1 MKKISIVSKLMLLAL
16 FTSCF
21 SIVNAD
27 DLVFDSFEE
36 AQKAAEKRGAEYDK
50 RMAEHNS
57 SIHGAWERQKNDLG
71 DNATCDISKI
81 TETRTTEQ
89 TSENAENKKLQDSV
103 TNSINDLKQ
112 QMINTASANTVGFAG
127 ASAAYRWSV
136 EYKEGKYVL
145 SDTYDEA
152 MFVSGA
158 SGNKTVKTASGGKS
172 ASESDS
178 GKTSS
183 DNQNNNTRPD
193 DSISSDNNNNV
204 PEETPASTETNEENS
219 PAISEPASVGDEPEN
234 EVISSNSPDDENP
247 ATTNKVELAKADRV
261 VEVMVQHPTTFEEAI
276 FSVTEGTEPKVLR
289 LDKFSIPEDTRVK
302 ISAKA
307 NMEIDNSPITMTI
320 IDDEGEGDPIDSSSM
335 KNYRHLF
342 RIPSQDE
349 YSVNIYVNEV
359 GKKPKKIM
367 QLCLPVVAVDFDSR
381 TISR

>member
-16 FTSCF
+16 FTSCL

-36 AQKAAEKRGAEYDK
+36 AQKAAEKRGAEYDR

-57 SIHGAWERQKNDLG
+57 SIHGAWEKQKNDLG

-89 TSENAENKKLQDSV
+89 TSENAENKKVQDSV

-112 QMINTASANTVGFAG
+112 QMINTAGANTVGFAG

-136 EYKEGKYVL
+136 EYKDGKYVL

-158 SGNKTVKTASGGKS
+158 SGNKTVKTASGEKS

-178 GKTSS
+178 GNKSNTS
-183 DNQNNNTRPD
+183 DTNNTNETNNTKPD
-193 DSISSDNNNNV
+193 DNV
-204 PEETPASTETNEENS
+204 PEEETPSTVSSQDNS
-219 PAISEPASVGDEPEN
+219 PTVAEPETVADEPES
-234 EVISSNSPDDENP
+234 EVISSNTPNDDAP
-247 ATTNKVELAKADRV
+247 ATIAKVELAKADRV

-320 IDDEGEGDPIDSSSM
+320 IDDEGEGEPIDSSSM

-349 YSVNIYVNEV
+349 YSVNIYVNEA